1 MPDPPTPELL
11 PEPLDD
17 EFEVFFPGRD
27 SKSND
32 DPDKDVE
39 PLIQGVPSRGPQ
51 SPMSEDLHMKLT
63 DYSDP
68 PPRAGSKK
76 SERLTAPNVNSQASP
91 SKHVEEYYIPPRTEN
106 DVPKNFKR
114 PQDVVPEEAD
124 VEDFGVGLDIETF
137 DPLEELFQGD
147 REPFLGLAKFSKPE
161 AEPISKAEEKRK
173 KFEKLRKKEPTAPG
187 KKQSTMLEPNYRSLW
202 NERYGIL
209 PHIYAN
215 FPVLPPIPTFPTVPI
230 APTAT
235 TIPTMPIVPGMYIL
249 FLAIVN

>member
-1 MPDPPTPELL
+1 MTTLGKNRTKETLPDPPTPELL

-17 EFEVFFPGRD
+17 EFETFFPGRD

-187 KKQSTMLEPNYRSLW
+187 KKQSTMLELKMNAMEFYPIFMRPFQYYPQYQLFPLFPLLLQFPLQPQ
-202 NERYGIL
+202 L
-209 PHIYAN
+209 P
-215 FPVLPPIPTFPTVPI
+215 LCQ
-230 APTAT
+230 
-235 TIPTMPIVPGMYIL
+235 
-249 FLAIVN
+249 